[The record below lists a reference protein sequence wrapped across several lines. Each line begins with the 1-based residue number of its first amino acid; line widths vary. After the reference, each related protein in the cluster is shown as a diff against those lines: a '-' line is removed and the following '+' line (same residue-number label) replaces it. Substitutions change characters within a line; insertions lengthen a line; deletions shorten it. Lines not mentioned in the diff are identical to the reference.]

1 MPLVVSNREDDE
13 AVMQY
18 ALQYVFAGYDVRARI
33 EGWFEAPDYMNG
45 YKPDIV
51 ARKEDHFII
60 IEVKKGDADW
70 PKISAFEL
78 FARDHGGF
86 EFKVIVPPPAAPIN
100 EEQRVHA
107 H

>member
-1 MPLVVSNREDDE
+1 MPLMVTNREHDE
-13 AVMQY
+13 TVMLY

-33 EGWFEAPDYMNG
+33 EGWFEAPDYVNG

-51 ARKEDHFII
+51 ARKDDHFII

-78 FARDHGGF
+78 FAQDHSGF
-86 EFKVIVPPPAAPIN
+86 EIKVITPSPVAPPS

-107 H
+107 Y